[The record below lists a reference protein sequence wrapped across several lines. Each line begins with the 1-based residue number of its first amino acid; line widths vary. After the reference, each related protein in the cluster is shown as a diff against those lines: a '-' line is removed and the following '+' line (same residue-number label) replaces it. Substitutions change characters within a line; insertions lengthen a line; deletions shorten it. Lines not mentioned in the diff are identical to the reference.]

1 MRGELNGLEALIL
14 QECPCPYGYNV
25 HCLAHQNQPDGL
37 LRHQEKCII
46 SIRSTL
52 STFDFL
58 NQSMWLFP
66 LPSVTT
72 SYENHK
78 SSFPFPLSLLTLQE
92 SSSSTIL
99 SYQNS
104 GLTP

>member
-25 HCLAHQNQPDGL
+25 HCLAHQNQPDDL

-58 NQSMWLFP
+58 NQCGYFLF
-66 LPSVTT
+66 
-72 SYENHK
+72 
-78 SSFPFPLSLLTLQE
+78 QA
-92 SSSSTIL
+92 
-99 SYQNS
+99 
-104 GLTP
+104 